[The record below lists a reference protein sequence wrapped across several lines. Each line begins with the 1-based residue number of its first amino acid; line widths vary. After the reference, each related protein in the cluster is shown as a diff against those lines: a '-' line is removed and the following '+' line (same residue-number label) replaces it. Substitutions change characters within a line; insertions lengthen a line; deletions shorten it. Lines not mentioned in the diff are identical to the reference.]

1 VPHEQLIEQN
11 RRFDAAL
18 ENMNQGLCMF
28 DADRRLLVW
37 NKRYL
42 EIFGLE
48 ADQLHVGMELC
59 RILGDGGGQAA
70 R

>member
-1 VPHEQLIEQN
+1 
-11 RRFDAAL
+11 
-18 ENMNQGLCMF
+18 MF

-48 ADQLHVGMELC
+48 ADQLHVGMSQRQIIE
-59 RILGDGGGQAA
+59 ILVDLGRYAA
-70 R
+70 GTTSML